1 MEKAAF
7 IHLGCSPARPPG
19 EQPDPNDPPV
29 SLSSAAAEAIELLD
43 TGEKILLFRE
53 PSDPKLA
60 LHNFPRKKKKNFLNS
75 KKAARASMN
84 SQEQLPFRVSIR
96 EEEGIS
102 NSVK

>member
-1 MEKAAF
+1 M
-7 IHLGCSPARPPG
+7 

-75 KKAARASMN
+75 KKAARASVN